1 MFRFDTAI
9 GPCGVAWNE
18 AGITAVALL
27 GLGPTTEPDPP
38 AHIRAGVAQMTAL
51 LEGEPEDLTAIVLDE
66 SGLDDFRRAV
76 YHATRAIPPGQTK
89 GYGELAKE
97 IGVPDGARAVGA

>member
-27 GLGPTTEPDPP
+27 DPGPTTSPDPP
-38 AHIRAGVAQMTAL
+38 PHILEAVARMTAL

-66 SGLDDFRRAV
+66 SGLDEIRRAV

-89 GYGELAKE
+89 GYGEIAKE
-97 IGVPDGARAVGA
+97 IGVQ